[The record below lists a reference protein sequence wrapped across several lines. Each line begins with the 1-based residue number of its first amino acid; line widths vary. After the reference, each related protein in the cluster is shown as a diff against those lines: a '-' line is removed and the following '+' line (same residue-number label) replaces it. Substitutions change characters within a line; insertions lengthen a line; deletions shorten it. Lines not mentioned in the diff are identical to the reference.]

1 VRSSELLEGRVAVVS
16 GVGPGLGRG
25 LAVELAAH
33 GADVVLVARRQEHL
47 DAVAAEVEALGRS
60 ALRVT
65 ADITDAVACQA
76 VVDRTL
82 ERFGRVDTLVNNA
95 HRGGT
100 HHRFLDT
107 FDTDAWRAAMEV
119 NLWGSL
125 TMTHA
130 VARAMVTQGAGSI
143 VMIATMAVRDIQPGQ
158 GPYATSKA
166 ALVSATRTLARELG
180 PSGVRVNAVLPGY
193 MDGPA
198 VDAWMQSE
206 AATRGGTPDDV
217 RAELVEKIALRF
229 LPEEREVAGTVVWLA
244 SDLARPVTG
253 QAVDVNGGQYL

>member
-1 VRSSELLEGRVAVVS
+1 VSGLLDGRVAVVS

-25 LAVELAAH
+25 LALELAEH
-33 GADVVLVARRQEHL
+33 GADLVLVARRPEHL
-47 DAVAAEVEALGRS
+47 DAVAREVESLGRA
-60 ALRVT
+60 ALTVQ
-65 ADITDAVACQA
+65 ADITLPHDCTQ
-76 VVDRTL
+76 VVDRAL
-82 ERFGRVDTLVNNA
+82 ERFGHVDVLVNNA

-100 HHRFLDT
+100 SHRFLDT
-107 FDTDAWRAAMEV
+107 FATDAWRASMEV

-130 VARAMVTQGAGSI
+130 VATQMVEQGSGSI
-143 VMIATMAVRDIQPGQ
+143 VMIGTMAVRDIQPGQ

-198 VDAWMQSE
+198 VDAWMDAE
-206 AATRGGTPDDV
+206 AAKRGATPEVV
-217 RAELVEKIALRF
+217 RAELVDQIALRF

-253 QAVDVNGGQYL
+253 QAVDVNGGHWL

>member
-1 VRSSELLEGRVAVVS
+1 MTGLLDGRVAVVS
-16 GVGPGLGRG
+16 GVGPGLGRA
-25 LAVELAAH
+25 LAVQLATH

-47 DAVAAEVEALGRS
+47 DTVAGEVEALGRA
-60 ALRVT
+60 ALPVP
-65 ADITDAVACQA
+65 ADITVGDDCARVVEQAVA
-76 VVDRTL
+76 
-82 ERFGRVDTLVNNA
+82 RFGHVDALVNNA

-100 HHRFLDT
+100 SHRFLDT
-107 FDTDAWRAAMEV
+107 FESGAWQAAMEV

-130 VARAMVTQGAGSI
+130 VARHLVERGSGSI
-143 VMIATMAVRDIQPGQ
+143 VMIGSMAVRDIRPGQ

-180 PSGVRVNAVLPGY
+180 PCGVRVNAVLPGY

-198 VDAWMQSE
+198 VDAWM
-206 AATRGGTPDDV
+206 AAESAARGTTEDEV
-217 RAELVEKIALRF
+217 RRELVEEIALRF
-229 LPEEREVAGTVVWLA
+229 LPQEEDVAGTVVWLA

-253 QAVDVNGGQYL
+253 IVVDVNGGQWL